1 MDTNCKA
8 VITDPSVY
16 IVFRYKFGFYRMA
29 VILLTLISIFYMY
42 MYMTAIYFK
51 EDFKVN
57 TAVPLL
63 ESGGF
68 VNFIIFVGAITGWLT
83 PIYAATD
90 CMRKCTQ
97 DVVSNA
103 GCARI
108 MFNIFCQFRNHKVP
122 IPLGKKKKNSNC
134 SPRAH
139 HWFTSIC
146 ILTQYY
152 GTYIF
157 HVCDEKHGRVINR
170 KWKRDRNYNRK

>member
-16 IVFRYKFGFYRMA
+16 IVFRYKLGFYRMA

-122 IPLGKKKKNSNC
+122 IPLGKKKKTQIVHHVHIIGLQAYAY
-134 SPRAH
+134 SP
-139 HWFTSIC
+139 SIMVR
-146 ILTQYY
+146 TFFMFVMKNTV
-152 GTYIF
+152 G
-157 HVCDEKHGRVINR
+157 
-170 KWKRDRNYNRK
+170 